1 MLEFRFSFFAC
12 PDRRRSRSPLKIPSV
27 SLIET
32 SCVSGA
38 IKTRFSFALGPR
50 EKYIRSAP
58 DRNSGA
64 RPRCPFR
71 RRIPLC
77 KNKRAITPS
86 RYRRKSMCTRAWT
99 FSVESIRIPFGK
111 GRRARFAQ
119 SSTGSERIR
128 FTVAFPHRVPAHSR
142 LFAFSSFACR
152 TADRLADVAGQSQ
165 QKRVTDTKW
174 REYCNFVTLCI
185 YNTILEHEKI
195 HLCICLQ
202 EEW

>member
-1 MLEFRFSFFAC
+1 MN
-12 PDRRRSRSPLKIPSV
+12 I
-27 SLIET
+27 
-32 SCVSGA
+32 
-38 IKTRFSFALGPR
+38 
-50 EKYIRSAP
+50 
-58 DRNSGA
+58 
-64 RPRCPFR
+64 FR
-71 RRIPLC
+71 RIDQD
-77 KNKRAITPS
+77 S
-86 RYRRKSMCTRAWT
+86 
-99 FSVESIRIPFGK
+99 FFGK

-174 REYCNFVTLCI
+174 REYCNFVTLYI

-195 HLCICLQ
+195 HLCVSVYKKNGKKKLIRIHRHCSTRMRFFFFFKRFVRPIRDAI
-202 EEW
+202 EESRGC

>member
-1 MLEFRFSFFAC
+1 MN
-12 PDRRRSRSPLKIPSV
+12 I
-27 SLIET
+27 
-32 SCVSGA
+32 
-38 IKTRFSFALGPR
+38 
-50 EKYIRSAP
+50 
-58 DRNSGA
+58 
-64 RPRCPFR
+64 FR
-71 RRIPLC
+71 RIDQD
-77 KNKRAITPS
+77 S
-86 RYRRKSMCTRAWT
+86 
-99 FSVESIRIPFGK
+99 FFGK

-174 REYCNFVTLCI
+174 REYCNFVTLYI

-195 HLCICLQ
+195 HLCVSVYKKNGKKKLIRIHRHCSTRMRFFFFLNVSFARFGTRLKKAAAVRK
-202 EEW
+202 